1 MAGGPKW
8 YSPADDWPQHPK
20 PWFRT
25 ALAHARRS
33 GWWYRS
39 AAGHAHGTVYCQ
51 GPEYRSGAC
60 KFVVFSTGVGGENAA
75 RELERLIRR
84 CPHNE
89 AAVADPVVA
98 ASVQMDR
105 VDTLCDAAEALMAEH
120 DREREL
126 KLLLDRAAQ
135 LLDEAG
141 RGVAEAEEFLAAA
154 MEVELEAKAAASEA
168 ERLLTAAG
176 TDVRSPGQLL
186 DMADETSAGVRS
198 VLAEQA
204 ASREVR
210 RLRARVDQARVRIRE
225 LRSRLSRR

>member
-1 MAGGPKW
+1 MTGRSIPNRGSEPRLPMPVGPDGG
-8 YSPADDWPQHPK
+8 
-20 PWFRT
+20 T
-25 ALAHARRS
+25 EARRVT
-33 GWWYRS
+33 RM
-39 AAGHAHGTVYCQ
+39 APCTVKV
-51 GPEYRSGAC
+51 PN
-60 KFVVFSTGVGGENAA
+60 TGRVPASSWSSPPAWGGENAA